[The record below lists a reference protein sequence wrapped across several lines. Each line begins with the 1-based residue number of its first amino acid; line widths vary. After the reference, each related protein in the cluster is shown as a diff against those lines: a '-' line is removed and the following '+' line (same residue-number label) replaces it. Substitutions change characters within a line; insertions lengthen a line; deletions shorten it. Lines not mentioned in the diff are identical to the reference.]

1 MGMPAQPGYVTAEMV
16 RVMPDDGM
24 RHETVYGEYQVSP
37 TPRLLHQLVV
47 QRLTHALGRYLES
60 EPVGLVFG
68 NGGDISWGPDS
79 LVVPDIFVARP
90 EEIRTLDW
98 KNVRTLLLVVEV
110 LSPSNPRWDR
120 FTKRHLYQ
128 EVGVPLFWIIDADQ
142 QSAEVWTPGVR
153 FPAVTV
159 TELRWHPPGAGS
171 QFAMPLAELLRSV

>member
-1 MGMPAQPGYVTAEMV
+1 MGMPAQPVYVTADMV
-16 RVMPDDGM
+16 RAMPDDGM
-24 RHETVYGEYQVSP
+24 RHETVYGEHQVSP

-47 QRLTHALGRYLES
+47 QRLTHALGRYLDT

-79 LVVPDIFVARP
+79 LVVPDIFVAP
-90 EEIRTLDW
+90 HQEVRTLDW

-128 EVGVPLFWIIDADQ
+128 EVGIPLFWIIDADR
-142 QSAEVWTPGVR
+142 QSAEIWTPGAR
-153 FPAVTV
+153 FPAVTD
-159 TELRWHPPGAGS
+159 TELRWYPSSATS
-171 QFAMPLAELLRSV
+171 ECVIPLPELCRPV

>member
-1 MGMPAQPGYVTAEMV
+1 
-16 RVMPDDGM
+16 
-24 RHETVYGEYQVSP
+24 
-37 TPRLLHQLVV
+37 
-47 QRLTHALGRYLES
+47 
-60 EPVGLVFG
+60 
-68 NGGDISWGPDS
+68 
-79 LVVPDIFVARP
+79 VVPDIFVARP

-142 QSAEVWTPGVR
+142 QSAEAWTPGVR

-159 TELRWHPPGAGS
+159 TELRWHPPGAQS
-171 QFAMPLAELLRSV
+171 EFLMPLGELFRSV